1 MYKVGIV
8 YKDSEIQVMET
19 VIDRPI
25 IGVDEITLHVLM
37 GPELKTV
44 RTYNIMKD
52 TVKRIAYEKV
62 GE

>member
-52 TVKRIAYEKV
+52 TVKRITYEKV

>member
-1 MYKVGIV
+1 MYKVGVV
-8 YKDSEIQVMET
+8 YKDSEVQVMET

-25 IGVDEITLHVLM
+25 IGVDEITFHVLM
-37 GPELKTV
+37 DPELKTV

-52 TVKRIAYEKV
+52 TVKRITYEKV

>member
-25 IGVDEITLHVLM
+25 IGVDEITFHVLM
-37 GPELKTV
+37 DADNKTV

-52 TVKRIAYEKV
+52 TVKRITYEKV

>member
-8 YKDSEIQVMET
+8 YKDSEVQVMET

-25 IGVDEITLHVLM
+25 IGYDVITLYVLM
-37 GPELKTV
+37 DTEQKTV
-44 RTYNIMKD
+44 REYNIMKD
-52 TVKRIAYEKV
+52 TVKRITYEKV

>member
-25 IGVDEITLHVLM
+25 IGVDEITIHVLM
-37 GPELKTV
+37 DPELKTV

>member
-1 MYKVGIV
+1 MYKVGVV

-25 IGVDEITLHVLM
+25 IGVDEITFHVLM
-37 GPELKTV
+37 DPEQKTV

-52 TVKRIAYEKV
+52 TVKRITYEKV